1 MYSIKKLVLFTVEAF
16 VALVLLSNTC
26 NAQDSI
32 LEIQP
37 NQCISVHQ
45 GEKCYVDI
53 SLNWQTKQSGNYCLF
68 SSQQQA
74 PLLCWQNS
82 LSGKFEQEMSANQ
95 NVVFYL
101 KAQYGSEILAQKEL
115 KMAWVYKKSA
125 RARTSWRLF

>member
-1 MYSIKKLVLFTVEAF
+1 MSFINKLFLSLFIIIAN
-16 VALVLLSNTC
+16 LLAC
-26 NAQDSI
+26 AYAQDNI
-32 LEIQP
+32 IEIEP

-68 SSQQQA
+68 SSQQQQ
-74 PLLCWQNS
+74 PLICWQNS
-82 LSGKFEQEMSANQ
+82 LTGHFEQEMSANE

-101 KAQYGSEILAQKEL
+101 KAQYGTDVLAQKEL
-115 KMAWVYKKSA
+115 KMAWVYKKSV